1 MLSVFG
7 SQFSTLSAQ
16 NIRPT
21 VGERITIRGGIAET
35 AVENKAG
42 VELGAMTPDS
52 LYRYMSAIDSL
63 RGDGIRFNRSEID
76 SLVTSLIDR
85 TSPTGDT
92 LSEEEMGELIAL
104 RKTLPL
110 NSTTVRQFLD
120 DRAFTSRYLDGGVD
134 TLLPKLIPP
143 DTLSRRQKRLLARR
157 DTTAYR
163 YNNIFRDSIKLS
175 PVIAISMV
183 VPGFSQFYNEDYWKI
198 PVLYGTAAAGVG
210 LFVWQNKKYQPYK
223 RAYDYYY
230 DRQIAKDKPGYAN
243 YKATMVEL
251 QENMIRHDT
260 YRKLAIGMA
269 AASYIYFLVDGT
281 LNYSGTVDHVK
292 KATTLATICPGAGQI
307 YNKNY
312 WKLPI
317 VIGGA
322 ATLIYCIDWNNRG
335 YQRFLRAFNAKTDD
349 SDATIVEPALDWMDA
364 SDLQTTKNSYRRNR
378 DLCYIL
384 TGLFYFIQLIDAHAT
399 AHMKTYDISD
409 DLARVSFEPSVN
421 SFYSQRMGYNV
432 NTWGF
437 SLNMRF

>member
-1 MLSVFG
+1 MKLLRIISTIAVLLSAAV
-7 SQFSTLSAQ
+7 SSAQ
-16 NIRPT
+16 NIRPG
-21 VGERITIRGGIAET
+21 VGERITITGGIAET

-63 RGDGIRFNRSEID
+63 RGDGIRFNRAETD

-92 LSEEEMGELIAL
+92 LSGEEMAELIAL
-104 RKTLPL
+104 RKTLTL
-110 NSTTVRQFLD
+110 NSSTVRRFLD

-175 PVIAISMV
+175 PMIAISMV

-198 PVLYGTAAAGVG
+198 PILYGTVAAGVG
-210 LFVWQNKKYQPYK
+210 LFAWQNKQYKPYK

-230 DRQIAKDKPGYAN
+230 DRRIDEGSPGYDR
-243 YKATMVEL
+243 YKATMVDL
-251 QENMIRHDT
+251 QSNMIRHNT
-260 YRKLAIGMA
+260 YRQLAIGLA

-292 KATTLATICPGAGQI
+292 KATTLATICPGAGQV
-307 YNKNY
+307 YNKT
-312 WKLPI
+312 
-317 VIGGA
+317 A
-322 ATLIYCIDWNNRG
+322 H
-335 YQRFLRAFNAKTDD
+335 
-349 SDATIVEPALDWMDA
+349 
-364 SDLQTTKNSYRRNR
+364 SYRGRGGS
-378 DLCYIL
+378 DILCRLEQSRLSTISEGFQCCDGRQRRHHCRGRFGNND
-384 TGLFYFIQLIDAHAT
+384 TGRPANDEKQLPAESRPLLHPDGTFLSCSVDRRTRHGAHEDIRYF
-399 AHMKTYDISD
+399 
-409 DLARVSFEPSVN
+409 
-421 SFYSQRMGYNV
+421 G
-432 NTWGF
+432 
-437 SLNMRF
+437 